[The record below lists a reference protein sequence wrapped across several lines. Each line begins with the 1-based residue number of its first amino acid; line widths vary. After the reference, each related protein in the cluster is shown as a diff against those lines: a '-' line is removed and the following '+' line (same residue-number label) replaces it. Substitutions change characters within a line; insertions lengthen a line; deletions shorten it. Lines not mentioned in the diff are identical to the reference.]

1 MRIVILGAGQVG
13 GTLARNLAHDDNDIT
28 LIDLD
33 DNRLREL
40 QHRID
45 IKTVLGCA
53 SHPNILIEAGIQQAD
68 MLIAVTDSDEINMMA
83 CQIAYSLFRTPSKI
97 ARIRSR
103 HYYQYPQLFNN
114 NHVPVDVCISPE
126 KLVTEHIVNLIDY
139 PGASQ
144 LLDFA
149 EGRVL
154 LVTIKPQASGIMV
167 GKTLHQLDQHLRAI
181 EAGVV
186 AIFRDHIAIPLHAN
200 CVIANGDDVLFI
212 AAPQAIHQLLVALGR
227 YTHPNR
233 RIIIAGGGRIGG
245 TLAQTLEARYRVKVI
260 EHNALRANHLSSQL
274 QKATVLQ
281 GDIADRDLL
290 INENIEFTD
299 LFCAV
304 TNDDEA
310 NIMSCL
316 QAKRLGARHALTLV
330 NRHAYVDLIEES
342 AIDHAISPQLITI
355 GSILT
360 KLRRGNMVKVHRLPH
375 DEAEAIEL
383 VITGNKNTSQV
394 IGRRLDEIN
403 LPPGCLIAAMVRGE
417 KVYIASADLV
427 LAARDH
433 VILLLLQKRYLRQVE
448 SLFQVNVTSMRERH
462 EMIEAGA

>member
-13 GTLARNLAHDDNDIT
+13 GTLARNLAHEDNDIT

-33 DNRLREL
+33 EDRLRDL

-45 IKTVLGCA
+45 IKTVHGCA
-53 SHPNILIEAGIQQAD
+53 SHPNVLMEAGIQQAD
-68 MLIAVTDSDEINMMA
+68 MLIAVTNSDEINMMG
-83 CQIAYSLFRTPSKI
+83 CQIAYSLFRTPNKI

-103 HYYQYPQLFNN
+103 NYYQYPELFCNE
-114 NHVPVDVCISPE
+114 HIPVDVCISPE
-126 KLVTEHIVNLIDY
+126 QLITEHIVNLIDY

-144 LLDFA
+144 VLDFS

-154 LVTIKPQASGIMV
+154 LVTIKPLAGGIMV
-167 GKTLHQLDQHLRAI
+167 GKTIQQLDQHLRTI

-186 AIFRDHIAIPLHAN
+186 AIFREGMPIPLHDD
-200 CVIANGDDVLFI
+200 CVIAKGDDVLFI
-212 AAPQAIHQLLVALGR
+212 ASPQALQKVLIALGR

-233 RIIIAGGGRIGG
+233 RIIIAGGGLIGSK
-245 TLAQTLEARYRVKVI
+245 LAQALEKRYRIKI
-260 EHNALRANHLSSQL
+260 IDHSLSCANLLASQL
-274 QKATVLQ
+274 HKSTVLQ

-299 LFCAV
+299 VFCAV

-316 QAKRLGARHALTLV
+316 QAKRLGARHAMALV
-330 NRHAYVDLIEES
+330 NRNAYVDLINDS

-360 KLRRGNMVKVHRLPH
+360 KLRRGNMVKVHRLH

-383 VITGNKNTSQV
+383 IIHGDELTSQV
-394 IGRRLDEIN
+394 IGRRVDEIE
-403 LPPGCLIAAMVRGE
+403 LPPSCLIAAIVRAE
-417 KVYIASADLV
+417 KVFLAQQDIVLSAGDHIILLV
-427 LAARDH
+427 LK
-433 VILLLLQKRYLRQVE
+433 KRSIRHVE
-448 SLFQVNVTSMRERH
+448 SLFQVNLTFV
-462 EMIEAGA
+462 G

>member
-13 GTLARNLAHDDNDIT
+13 GTLARNLANEGNDVT
-28 LIDLD
+28 LIDLNED
-33 DNRLREL
+33 RLREL
-40 QHRID
+40 QHRLD
-45 IKTVLGCA
+45 IKTVQGCA

-68 MLIAVTDSDEINMMA
+68 MLIAVTDSDEINMMG
-83 CQIAYSLFRTPSKI
+83 CQIAYSLFRTPTKI
-97 ARIRSR
+97 ARIRAR
-103 HYYQYPQLFNN
+103 HYYQYPELFCND
-114 NHVPVDVCISPE
+114 HVPVDVCISPE
-126 KLVTEHIVNLIDY
+126 KLVTEHFVNLIDY

-154 LVTIKPQASGIMV
+154 LVTIKPQAGGLMV
-167 GKTLHQLDQHLRAI
+167 GKTLGQLNHHLSAI

-186 AIFRDHIAIPLHAN
+186 AIFRDSIAIPLLED
-200 CVIANGDDVLFI
+200 CVIAKGDDVLFI
-212 AAPQAIHQLLVALGR
+212 AAPHAIHQVLIALGR

-233 RIIIAGGGRIGG
+233 RIIIAGGGRIGSK
-245 TLAQTLEARYRVKVI
+245 LAQTLETRYRVKVI
-260 EHNALRANHLSSQL
+260 EHNLRCANHLSSQL
-274 QKATVLQ
+274 HKATVLH

-299 LFCAV
+299 VFCAV

-330 NRHAYVDLIEES
+330 NRKAYVDLIEES
-342 AIDHAISPQLITI
+342 TIDQAVSPQLITI

-360 KLRRGNMVKVHRLPH
+360 KLRRGNMIKVHRLQL

-383 VITGNKNTSQV
+383 VISGDEHTSQV
-394 IGRRLDEIN
+394 IGRRLDDID
-403 LPPGCLIAAMVRGE
+403 LPPSCLIAAIVRGE
-417 KVYIASADLV
+417 KVYIADAELI
-427 LAARDH
+427 LAPGDH
-433 VILLLLQKRYLRQVE
+433 VILLVLKKRYVRQVE
-448 SLFQVNVTSMRERH
+448 SLFQVNLGSSSQH
-462 EMIEAGA
+462 AN

>member
-13 GTLARNLAHDDNDIT
+13 GTLARNLAHEDNDIT
-28 LIDLD
+28 LVDL
-33 DNRLREL
+33 NEERLREL

-45 IKTVLGCA
+45 IKTVQGCA

-68 MLIAVTDSDEINMMA
+68 MLIAVTDSDEINMMG
-83 CQIAYSLFRTPSKI
+83 CQIAYSLFRTPNKI

-103 HYYQYPQLFNN
+103 HYYQYPELFGND
-114 NHVPVDVCISPE
+114 HVPVDVCISPE

-144 LLDFA
+144 LLDFSD
-149 EGRVL
+149 GRVL
-154 LVTIKPQASGIMV
+154 LVTIKPQAGGIMV
-167 GKTLHQLDQHLRAI
+167 GKTIRQLDQHLSAI

-186 AIFRDHIAIPLHAN
+186 AIFRNHVAIPLHED
-200 CVIANGDDVLFI
+200 CLIAKGDDVLFI
-212 AAPQAIHQLLVALGR
+212 ASPHAIHQVLIALGR

-233 RIIIAGGGRIGG
+233 RIIIAGGGRIGSK
-245 TLAQTLEARYRVKVI
+245 LAQTLEARYRVKI
-260 EHNALRANHLSSQL
+260 IDHNLQRANYLSSQL
-274 QKATVLQ
+274 HKSTVLQ

-299 LFCAV
+299 VFCAV

-316 QAKRLGARHALTLV
+316 QAKRLGARHTMTLV
-330 NRHAYVDLIEES
+330 NRNAYVDLIEDS

-360 KLRRGNMVKVHRLPH
+360 KLRRGNMVKVHRLQN

-383 VITGNKNTSQV
+383 IISGDKRSSQV
-394 IGRRLDEIN
+394 IGRRLDEIE
-403 LPPGCLIAAMVRGE
+403 LPPSCLIAAIVRGE
-417 KVYIASADLV
+417 KVFIAGAELV
-427 LAARDH
+427 LSAGDH
-433 VILLLLQKRYLRQVE
+433 VILLLLKKRYVRQVE
-448 SLFQVNVTSMRERH
+448 SLFQVNLTFMS
-462 EMIEAGA
+462 